1 MSESLESGKKVSV
14 RPKSSNGRGSIYL
27 IPNKSKRKVYRAAIH
42 DINGKRRTKN
52 FSKRSD
58 AEDWLAQQRQSKT
71 HGLNT
76 YATNPKMTVGVYL
89 LEWVESHKSLVKH
102 STYKSYK
109 SCINNQIN
117 PGIGK
122 QIAANLTTKSIENFY
137 GVLVANQIGGGTLN
151 LVHRTLSCAFGDAV
165 RLGDLPRNPVLNA
178 KKPNIKSVPTK
189 PIPPEHWKKIYVEA
203 MKNPHAHARIEI
215 GLMIGLRPGE
225 VLGLKWD
232 DINYENKTLTIERQV
247 QRGATGKLEFQSV
260 KQGQIR
266 TVPLTEPQIN
276 ILLTHKRYQALS
288 KAKWTIDENLVF
300 PNSIGG
306 KLDEKK
312 DRAEFKK
319 LLKAAGVPDYQLY
332 QLRKTAFT
340 NMAQQTDVRTLQAF
354 SGHSQVSTLMG
365 SYVFPTEESMLR
377 AVSGMDK
384 LRPTKSNV

>member
-1 MSESLESGKKVSV
+1 VSNASISGNTSGHGKN
-14 RPKSSNGRGSIYL
+14 SNGRGSIYPIKL
-27 IPNKSKRKVYRAAIH
+27 KSGATRYRAAIH
-42 DINGKRRTKN
+42 DINRKRRTKN
-52 FSKRSD
+52 FKKKAE
-58 AEDWLAQQRQSKT
+58 AEDWLAMQRQSRN

-89 LEWVESHKSLVKH
+89 LEWVESHKRIVKH

-109 SCINNQIN
+109 SCIRNQIN

-122 QIAANLTTKSIENFY
+122 QIASNLTTKAIENFY
-137 GVLVANQIGGGTLN
+137 GDLVANQIGGGTLN

-178 KKPNIKSVPTK
+178 RKPNIKSVPTK
-189 PIPPEHWKKIYVEA
+189 AIPPEHWKKIYLEA
-203 MKNPHAHARIEI
+203 MKNPFAHARIEI

-232 DINYENKTLTIERQV
+232 DIDYETKTLTIERQV
-247 QRGATGKLEFQSV
+247 QRGASGSLEFQSV

-266 TVPLTEPQIN
+266 TVPLTRAQIN
-276 ILLTHKRYQALS
+276 ILLSHKRYQALN

-319 LLKAAGVPDYQLY
+319 LLEAAGVPDYQLY

-377 AVSGMDK
+377 AVSGMDN
-384 LRPTKSNV
+384 LRPVNIDD

>member
-1 MSESLESGKKVSV
+1 VSNASISGNTSGHGKN
-14 RPKSSNGRGSIYL
+14 SNGRGSIYPIKL
-27 IPNKSKRKVYRAAIH
+27 KSGATRYRAAIH

-52 FSKRSD
+52 FKKKAE
-58 AEDWLAQQRQSKT
+58 AEDWLAMQRQSRNQ
-71 HGLNT
+71 GLNT
-76 YATNPKMTVGVYL
+76 YATNPKMTVGDYL
-89 LEWVESHKSLVKH
+89 LGWVDSHKSMVKH
-102 STYKSYK
+102 STYRSYK
-109 SCINNQIN
+109 SCIKNQIN

-122 QIAANLTTKSIENFY
+122 QIAANLTTKAVENFY
-137 GVLVANQIGGGTLN
+137 GTLVANQIGGGTLN

-178 KKPNIKSVPTK
+178 RKPNIKSVPTK
-189 PIPPEHWKKIYVEA
+189 AIPPEHWKKIYLEA
-203 MKNPHAHARIEI
+203 MKNPFAHARIEI

-232 DINYENKTLTIERQV
+232 DIDCKTKTLTIERQV

-266 TVPLTEPQIN
+266 TVPLTESQVN
-276 ILLTHKRYQALS
+276 ILLTHKRYQALN
-288 KAKWTIDENLVF
+288 KARWTIDENLVF

-312 DRAEFKK
+312 DRADFKK

-354 SGHSQVSTLMG
+354 SGHSQVSTLME
-365 SYVFPTEESMLR
+365 SYVFPTDESMKR
-377 AVSGMDK
+377 AVGNMDK
-384 LRPTKSNV
+384 LRP

>member
-1 MSESLESGKKVSV
+1 M
-14 RPKSSNGRGSIYL
+14 
-27 IPNKSKRKVYRAAIH
+27 
-42 DINGKRRTKN
+42 
-52 FSKRSD
+52 
-58 AEDWLAQQRQSKT
+58 
-71 HGLNT
+71 
-76 YATNPKMTVGVYL
+76 
-89 LEWVESHKSLVKH
+89 
-102 STYKSYK
+102 
-109 SCINNQIN
+109 
-117 PGIGK
+117 
-122 QIAANLTTKSIENFY
+122 
-137 GVLVANQIGGGTLN
+137 VANQIGGGTLN

-178 KKPNIKSVPTK
+178 RKPNIKSVPTK
-189 PIPPEHWKKIYVEA
+189 PIPPEHWKKIYLEA
-203 MKNPHAHARIEI
+203 MKNSHTHARIEI

-232 DINYENKTLTIERQV
+232 DMDYENKTLTIERQV

-266 TVPLTEPQIN
+266 TVPLTETQIN
-276 ILLTHKRYQALS
+276 ILLTHKRYQALN
-288 KAKWTIDENLVF
+288 KARWIIDENLVF

-319 LLKAAGVPDYQLY
+319 LIEAAGVPDYQLY

-384 LRPTKSNV
+384 LRP

>member
-1 MSESLESGKKVSV
+1 MSNASISGNTSDHEKN
-14 RPKSSNGRGSIYL
+14 SNGRGSIYPIKL
-27 IPNKSKRKVYRAAIH
+27 KSGATRYRAAIH

-52 FSKRSD
+52 FKKKAE
-58 AEDWLAQQRQSKT
+58 AEDWLAMQRQSRN

-76 YATNPKMTVGVYL
+76 YATNPKMTVGDYL
-89 LEWVESHKSLVKH
+89 LDWVESHKSLVKH
-102 STYKSYK
+102 STYRSYK
-109 SCINNQIN
+109 SCIKNQIN
-117 PGIGK
+117 PRIGK
-122 QIAANLTTKSIENFY
+122 LIAANLTTKAIENLY
-137 GVLVANQIGGGTLN
+137 SDLVANQIGGGTLN

-178 KKPNIKSVPTK
+178 RKPNLKSVPTK
-189 PIPPEHWKKIYVEA
+189 SIPPEHWKKIYLEA
-203 MKNPHAHARIEI
+203 MKNPYTHTRIEI

-225 VLGLKWD
+225 VLGLKWE
-232 DINYENKTLTIERQV
+232 DINYESKTLTIERQV
-247 QRGATGKLEFQSV
+247 QRGASGSLEFQSV

-266 TVPLTEPQIN
+266 TVPLTTAQIN
-276 ILLTHKRYQALS
+276 ILLSHKRYQALN

-300 PNSIGG
+300 PNSIGC

-340 NMAQQTDVRTLQAF
+340 NMAQKTDVRTLQAF

-377 AVSGMDK
+377 AVSGMDE
-384 LRPTKSNV
+384 LRPMNLN

>member
-1 MSESLESGKKVSV
+1 MSNASISGNNSGHGKN
-14 RPKSSNGRGSIYL
+14 SNGRGSIYPIKL
-27 IPNKSKRKVYRAAIH
+27 KSGATRYRAAIH

-52 FSKRSD
+52 YKKKAE
-58 AEDWLAQQRQSKT
+58 AEDWLAMQRQSRN

-109 SCINNQIN
+109 SCIKNQIN

-122 QIAANLTTKSIENFY
+122 QVAANLTTKAIENFY
-137 GVLVANQIGGGTLN
+137 GDLVANQIGGGTLN

-178 KKPNIKSVPTK
+178 RKPNIKSVPTK
-189 PIPPEHWKKIYVEA
+189 PIPPEHWRKIYLEST
-203 MKNPHAHARIEI
+203 KNPYTHARIEI
-215 GLMIGLRPGE
+215 AVMVGLRPGE

-232 DINYENKTLTIERQV
+232 DINFENKTLTIERQV

-260 KQGQIR
+260 KQNQTR
-266 TVPLTEPQIN
+266 TLKSSKTQMD
-276 ILLTHKRYQALS
+276 ILLNHKRYQALN

-300 PNSIGG
+300 PNSTGG
-306 KLDEKK
+306 KLEEKK

-319 LLKAAGVPDYQLY
+319 LLKAAGLPDYQLY
-332 QLRKTAFT
+332 QLRKTCFT
-340 NMAQQTDVRTLQAF
+340 NMAPLTDVRTLQEY

-365 SYVFPTEESMLR
+365 SYVFPTGESMLR

-384 LRPTKSNV
+384 LRPTSSS

>member
-1 MSESLESGKKVSV
+1 MSNASISGNTSDHEKN
-14 RPKSSNGRGSIYL
+14 SNGRGSIYPIKL
-27 IPNKSKRKVYRAAIH
+27 KSGATRYRAAIH

-52 FSKRSD
+52 FKKKAE
-58 AEDWLAQQRQSKT
+58 AEDWLAMQRQSRN

-76 YATNPKMTVGVYL
+76 YATNPKMTVGDYL
-89 LEWVESHKSLVKH
+89 LDWVESHKSLVKH
-102 STYKSYK
+102 STYRSYK
-109 SCINNQIN
+109 SCIKNQIN
-117 PGIGK
+117 PRIGK
-122 QIAANLTTKSIENFY
+122 LIAANLTTKAIENLY
-137 GVLVANQIGGGTLN
+137 SDLVANQIGGGTLN

-178 KKPNIKSVPTK
+178 RKPNLKSVPTK
-189 PIPPEHWKKIYVEA
+189 SIPPEHWKKIYLEA
-203 MKNPHAHARIEI
+203 MKNPYTHTRIEI

-225 VLGLKWD
+225 VLGLKWE
-232 DINYENKTLTIERQV
+232 DINYESKTLTIERQV
-247 QRGATGKLEFQSV
+247 QRGASGSLEFQSV

-266 TVPLTEPQIN
+266 TVPLTTAQIN
-276 ILLTHKRYQALS
+276 ILLSHKRYQALN

-340 NMAQQTDVRTLQAF
+340 NMAQKTDVRTLQAF

-377 AVSGMDK
+377 AVSGMDE
-384 LRPTKSNV
+384 LRPMNLN

>member
-1 MSESLESGKKVSV
+1 MNTKYITLNKPVLKEKQA
-14 RPKSSNGRGSIYL
+14 NGRGSFYPIKLKSGGTRYKGAIY
-27 IPNKSKRKVYRAAIH
+27 
-42 DINGKRRTKN
+42 DINKKLRTKT
-52 FSKRSD
+52 FKKKSE
-58 AEDWLAQQRQSKT
+58 AQDWVTQQRQSRDQ
-71 HGLNT
+71 GLST
-76 YATNPKMTVGVYL
+76 YATNPKMTVGEYL
-89 LEWVESHKSLVKH
+89 LQWVESHKSLVKH
-102 STYKSYK
+102 ATYKSYK
-109 SCINNQIN
+109 SCIKNQIN

-122 QIAANLTTKSIENFY
+122 QIAANLTTKAIENFY
-137 GVLVANQIGGGTLN
+137 GDLVANQIGGGTLN

-189 PIPPEHWKKIYVEA
+189 PIPPEHWKKIYIEA
-203 MKNPHAHARIEI
+203 MKNSDTHARIEI

-232 DINYENKTLTIERQV
+232 DMDYENKTLTIERQV

-266 TVPLTEPQIN
+266 TVPLTESQIN
-276 ILLTHKRYQALS
+276 ILLTHKRYQALI

-306 KLDEKK
+306 KLEEKK
-312 DRAEFKK
+312 DRADFKK

-377 AVSGMDK
+377 AVSGMDD
-384 LRPTKSNV
+384 LRQSVPS

>member
-1 MSESLESGKKVSV
+1 MSNASISGNNSGHGKN
-14 RPKSSNGRGSIYL
+14 SNGRGSIYPIKL
-27 IPNKSKRKVYRAAIH
+27 KSGATRYRAAIH

-52 FSKRSD
+52 FKKKAE
-58 AEDWLAQQRQSKT
+58 AEDWLAMQRQSRN

-109 SCINNQIN
+109 SCIKNQIN

-122 QIAANLTTKSIENFY
+122 QIAANLTTKAIENFY
-137 GVLVANQIGGGTLN
+137 GVLVANRIGGGTLN

-178 KKPNIKSVPTK
+178 RKPNIKSVPTK
-189 PIPPEHWKKIYVEA
+189 PIPPEHWRKIYLEA
-203 MKNPHAHARIEI
+203 MKNSYTHARIEI

-232 DINYENKTLTIERQV
+232 DINFENKTLTIERQV

-260 KQGQIR
+260 KQNQIR
-266 TVPLTEPQIN
+266 TVQSTETQIN
-276 ILLTHKRYQALS
+276 ILLTHKRYQALN

-332 QLRKTAFT
+332 QLRKTCFT

-377 AVSGMDK
+377 AVSGMDD
-384 LRPTKSNV
+384 LRPSVPS

>member
-1 MSESLESGKKVSV
+1 MSNASISGNTSGHGKN
-14 RPKSSNGRGSIYL
+14 SNGRGSIYPIKL
-27 IPNKSKRKVYRAAIH
+27 KSGATRYRAAIH
-42 DINGKRRTKN
+42 DVNRKRRTKN
-52 FSKRSD
+52 FKKKAE
-58 AEDWLAQQRQSKT
+58 AEDWLAMQRQSRN

-109 SCINNQIN
+109 SCIRNQIN

-122 QIAANLTTKSIENFY
+122 QIASNLTTKAIENFY
-137 GVLVANQIGGGTLN
+137 GDLVANQIGGGTLN

-215 GLMIGLRPGE
+215 GLMIGIRPGE

-319 LLKAAGVPDYQLY
+319 LLKAVGVPDYQLY

-384 LRPTKSNV
+384 LRPLREL

>member
-1 MSESLESGKKVSV
+1 MSNASISGNTSGHGKN
-14 RPKSSNGRGSIYL
+14 SNGRGSIYPIKL
-27 IPNKSKRKVYRAAIH
+27 KSGATRYRAAIH

-52 FSKRSD
+52 FKKKAE
-58 AEDWLAQQRQSKT
+58 AEDWLAMQRQSRN

-109 SCINNQIN
+109 SCIKNQIN

-122 QIAANLTTKSIENFY
+122 QIAANLTTKAIENFY
-137 GVLVANQIGGGTLN
+137 GDLVANQIGGGTLN

-178 KKPNIKSVPTK
+178 RKPNIKSVPAK
-189 PIPPEHWKKIYVEA
+189 PIPPEHWRKIYLEA
-203 MKNPHAHARIEI
+203 MKNSYAHARIEI

-232 DINYENKTLTIERQV
+232 DMDYENKTLTIERQV

-332 QLRKTAFT
+332 QLRKTCFT
-340 NMAQQTDVRTLQAF
+340 IMAQQTDVRTLQAF

-377 AVSGMDK
+377 AVSAMDK
-384 LRPTKSNV
+384 LRPSI

>member
-1 MSESLESGKKVSV
+1 MSNASTKGNTSDHGKN
-14 RPKSSNGRGSIYL
+14 SNGRGSIYPIKL
-27 IPNKSKRKVYRAAIH
+27 KSGATRYRAAIH

-52 FSKRSD
+52 FKKRAE
-58 AEDWLAQQRQSKT
+58 AEDWLAMQRQSRN

-76 YATNPKMTVGVYL
+76 YATNPKMTVGDYL
-89 LEWVESHKSLVKH
+89 LGWAESHKSLVKH

-109 SCINNQIN
+109 SCIKNQIN

-122 QIAANLTTKSIENFY
+122 QIAANLTTKAIENFY
-137 GVLVANQIGGGTLN
+137 GDLVANQIGGGTLN

-178 KKPNIKSVPTK
+178 RKPNIKSVPTK
-189 PIPPEHWKKIYVEA
+189 PIPPEHWKKIYLEA
-203 MKNPHAHARIEI
+203 MKHPYSHARIEI
-215 GLMIGLRPGE
+215 ALMIGLRPGE

-232 DINYENKTLTIERQV
+232 DMDYENKTLTIERQV

-266 TVPLTEPQIN
+266 TVPLTETQIN
-276 ILLTHKRYQALS
+276 ILLTHKRYQALN
-288 KAKWTIDENLVF
+288 KARWIIDENLVF

-319 LLKAAGVPDYQLY
+319 LIEAAGVPDYQLY

-384 LRPTKSNV
+384 LRP

>member
-1 MSESLESGKKVSV
+1 VSNASISGNTSGHEKN
-14 RPKSSNGRGSIYL
+14 SNGRGSIYPIKL
-27 IPNKSKRKVYRAAIH
+27 KSGATRYRAAIH

-52 FSKRSD
+52 FKKKAE
-58 AEDWLAQQRQSKT
+58 AEDWLAMQRQSRNQ
-71 HGLNT
+71 GLNT
-76 YATNPKMTVGVYL
+76 YATNPKMTVGDFL
-89 LEWVESHKSLVKH
+89 LGWVESHKSMVKH
-102 STYKSYK
+102 STYRSYK
-109 SCINNQIN
+109 SCIKNQIN
-117 PGIGK
+117 PKMGN
-122 QIAANLTTKSIENFY
+122 QIAANLTTKAIENFY
-137 GVLVANQIGGGTLN
+137 GTLVANQIGGGTLN

-178 KKPNIKSVPTK
+178 RKPNIRSVPTK
-189 PIPPEHWKKIYVEA
+189 AIPREHWKKMYREA
-203 MKNPHAHARIEI
+203 MNNPFTHARIDI
-215 GLMIGLRPGE
+215 GLMSGLRPGE

-232 DINYENKTLTIERQV
+232 DIDYETKTLTIERQV
-247 QRGATGKLEFQSV
+247 QRGASGSLEFQSV

-266 TVPLTEPQIN
+266 TVPLTRAQIN
-276 ILLTHKRYQALS
+276 ILLSHKRYQALN

-384 LRPTKSNV
+384 LRPK

>member
-1 MSESLESGKKVSV
+1 M
-14 RPKSSNGRGSIYL
+14 
-27 IPNKSKRKVYRAAIH
+27 
-42 DINGKRRTKN
+42 
-52 FSKRSD
+52 
-58 AEDWLAQQRQSKT
+58 QRQSRN

-76 YATNPKMTVGVYL
+76 YATNPKMTVGDYL
-89 LEWVESHKSLVKH
+89 LGWAESHKSMVKH
-102 STYKSYK
+102 STYRSYK
-109 SCINNQIN
+109 SCIKNQIN

-122 QIAANLTTKSIENFY
+122 QIAANLTTKAIENFY
-137 GVLVANQIGGGTLN
+137 GTLVANQIGGGTLN

-178 KKPNIKSVPTK
+178 RKPNIKSVPTK
-189 PIPPEHWKKIYVEA
+189 AIPPEHWKKIYLEA
-203 MKNPHAHARIEI
+203 MRNPFTHARIEI

-232 DINYENKTLTIERQV
+232 DIDYVTKTLTIERQV

-266 TVPLTEPQIN
+266 TVPLTESQVN
-276 ILLTHKRYQALS
+276 ILLTHKRYQALN
-288 KAKWTIDENLVF
+288 KARWTIDENLVF

-312 DRAEFKK
+312 DRAEFKI
-319 LLKAAGVPDYQLY
+319 LLKAAGLPDYQLY

-384 LRPTKSNV
+384 LRPSL